1 MATALAPAVE
11 IRLLNGVALAVYG
24 LAAVALV
31 AAGVAGLARS
41 PWFPIRSIQ
50 IDGEVQRSSLATLR
64 AQALPRLSGNF
75 FSLDL
80 RQAQAA
86 FESAPWVRRA
96 VVQRVWPDLLRV
108 RLEEHRVVALWRGP
122 DGNERLV
129 NEQGEVFE
137 ANVGDVDDDT
147 LPLLEGPPGS
157 APRLRQ
163 VLARLQPVLKRHGR
177 EIELLQLS
185 ARGSWRAELDGEAR
199 VEIGRG
205 TDDEIVARTERFLG
219 TLTQVTGHFRAPLLH
234 ADLRHTEGYAVRLRN
249 VTTPSPATT
258 PARRP

>member
-1 MATALAPAVE
+1 MATALTPAAEV
-11 IRLLNGVALAVYG
+11 RLLNGVALAVYA

-31 AAGVAGLARS
+31 AAGLAWLARS
-41 PWFPIRSIQ
+41 AGFPVRAIQ

-64 AQALPRLSGNF
+64 AHALPRLTGNF

-80 RQAQAA
+80 DEARAA

-96 VVQRVWPDLLRV
+96 VVRRVWPDRLSV
-108 RLEEHRVVALWRGP
+108 RLEEHRAVALWRGP

-163 VLARLQPVLKRHGR
+163 VLARLQPVLTRHGR
-177 EIELLQLS
+177 EIELLRLS
-185 ARGSWRAELDGEAR
+185 SRGSWRAELDGEAR

-205 TDDEIVARTERFLG
+205 TDDEIVARTERFLA
-219 TLTQVTGHFRAPLLH
+219 TFTQVTGHFRAPLLH
-234 ADLRHTEGYAVRLRN
+234 ADLRHVDGYAVRLRN
-249 VTTPSPATT
+249 VTTPTPAPG

>member
-1 MATALAPAVE
+1 MVATLAPAVE
-11 IRLLNGVALAVYG
+11 IRLLNGVALSVYA
-24 LAAVALV
+24 LAGVTLV
-31 AAGVAGLARS
+31 AAGLAGLARS
-41 PWFPIRSIQ
+41 PWFPVRAIQ

-64 AQALPRLSGNF
+64 AQALPKLSGNF

-80 RQAQAA
+80 KQAQAA

-96 VVQRVWPDLLRV
+96 VVQRVWPDQLRV
-108 RLEEHRVVALWRGP
+108 KLEEHRVVALWKGP

-163 VLARLQPVLKRHGR
+163 VLERLQPVLKRHGR
-177 EIELLQLS
+177 EIEVLRLS
-185 ARGSWRAELDGEAR
+185 ARGGWHAELDGEAR
-199 VEIGRG
+199 IEIGRG
-205 TDDEIVARTERFLG
+205 TDDEVVARVERFLG
-219 TLTQVTGHFRAPLLH
+219 TVTQVTRHLKAPLLY
-234 ADLRHTEGYAVRLRN
+234 ADLRHADGYAVRLRN
-249 VTTPSPATT
+249 VTTPTPAGG